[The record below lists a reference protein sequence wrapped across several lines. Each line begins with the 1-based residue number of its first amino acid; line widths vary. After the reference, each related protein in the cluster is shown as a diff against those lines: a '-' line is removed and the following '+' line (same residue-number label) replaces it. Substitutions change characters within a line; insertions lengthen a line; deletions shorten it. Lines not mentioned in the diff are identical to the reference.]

1 MAGMPDLIISD
12 YWWNIN
18 YHKDYNQPHNH
29 RDSIL
34 SGVYYIDVPEDSDS
48 KIHFDREDEA
58 QYYLPRLMPQRNQ
71 ITAVRA
77 TYTPVNNGILIFPSW
92 VIHYVDGNKSQKPRI
107 SMSFN
112 TSIAATEAN
121 NELAKMNGYP
131 PLTQNE

>member
-1 MAGMPDLIISD
+1 M
-12 YWWNIN
+12 
-18 YHKDYNQPHNH
+18 
-29 RDSIL
+29 L

-77 TYTPVNNGILIFPSW
+77 TYTPLNNNVLIFPSW
-92 VIHYVDGNKSQKPRI
+92 VIHYVDGNKSQKPRL